1 MCTCMVLFSFVVEIC
16 SIYTVLSTSFALSVK
31 GLNSLHRIVCRCRGR
46 KVLENRSVT
55 DEERIVQLQRELEAA
70 VLLGEETD
78 RKFEEV

>member
-1 MCTCMVLFSFVVEIC
+1 MNCDVAVM
-16 SIYTVLSTSFALSVK
+16 
-31 GLNSLHRIVCRCRGR
+31 RCRGR

-78 RKFEEV
+78 RKFEEVFNNSP